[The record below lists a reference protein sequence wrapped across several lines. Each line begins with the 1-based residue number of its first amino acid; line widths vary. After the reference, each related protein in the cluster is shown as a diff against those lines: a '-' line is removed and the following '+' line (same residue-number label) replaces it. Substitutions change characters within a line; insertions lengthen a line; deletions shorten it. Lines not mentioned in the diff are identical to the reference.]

1 MQQTLPVP
9 YSAVGSAEPVSLSLG
24 VHNSMIDVLAHMGM
38 RRSPTHAHRAL
49 ESAVRGDLVRILT
62 KLLKGKTRYDGI
74 LIGTTGLA
82 DPAPVAQTFF
92 VDVCPSTQAA
102 PVDCVQAL
110 FPSEHGHQPECKTR
124 YDGNLIET
132 QGWLTLHQAPR
143 PSSFDYVPHQG
154 YFRDAKK
161 ACLLCASMCSV
172 SVHGLHNCL
181 ARTYAPWQ
189 S

>member
-9 YSAVGSAEPVSLSLG
+9 YSAVRSAEPVSFSLD
-24 VHNSMIDVLAHMGM
+24 VHNSIINVLAHMGM
-38 RRSPTHAHRAL
+38 GRSSTDAHRAL
-49 ESAVRGDLVRILT
+49 EYAVRGDLVRILT

-74 LIGTTGLA
+74 LIETTGLA

-110 FPSEHGHQPECKTR
+110 FPSEHGHQPEYKTR
-124 YDGNLIET
+124 YDGTLIET
-132 QGWLTLHQAPR
+132 QGWLTLHQALR
-143 PSSFDYVPHQG
+143 PSLFDDVPHQG
-154 YFRDAKK
+154 YFRDVNK

-172 SVHGLHNCL
+172 SVHGPHNCQ